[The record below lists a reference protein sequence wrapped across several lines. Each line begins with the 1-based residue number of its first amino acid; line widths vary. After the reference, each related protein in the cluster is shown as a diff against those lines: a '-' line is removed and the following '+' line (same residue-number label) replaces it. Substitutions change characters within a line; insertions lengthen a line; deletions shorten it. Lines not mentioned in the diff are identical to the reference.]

1 MKRDK
6 KISWINDEKK
16 TVKITAKKK
25 SKGIDDIKEVE
36 IDFLDEQKTQYI
48 QEEISRCEN
57 INELKEK
64 ILPLL
69 STQQTRVSR
78 KISGMID
85 KLGCSQE
92 AFGEICGVSRPT
104 VSKWC
109 NGSIPKNRE
118 QFLKIGMAAG
128 YNIEEMN
135 IWLQRYGR
143 YPGLYSKTLEDCV
156 CMYVL
161 SQENITNKIEKYN
174 SILNSIK
181 LNIIHDKEEE
191 AENISTSKFD
201 IKLSKVKS
209 EEELENFIERNI
221 ALFSIAFNK
230 FYSYALANIMANSAG
245 SVNELSY
252 GQGWSSSLIKV
263 VSAIR
268 QKKWYP
274 TRNKIISLGL
284 HLTMDHEQ
292 IDEMLSLAHME
303 PLCAKNLFESAII
316 FILEDAS
323 LHNLMDKNGENYDPD
338 DLCRYAKKVLGKLNN
353 NEIDLFI
360 SEISEIS
367 DEK

>member
-1 MKRDK
+1 M
-6 KISWINDEKK
+6 
-16 TVKITAKKK
+16 
-25 SKGIDDIKEVE
+25 EV
-36 IDFLDEQKTQYI
+36 
-48 QEEISRCEN
+48 N
-57 INELKEK
+57 N
-64 ILPLL
+64 
-69 STQQTRVSR
+69 
-78 KISGMID
+78 
-85 KLGCSQE
+85 
-92 AFGEICGVSRPT
+92 
-104 VSKWC
+104 
-109 NGSIPKNRE
+109 
-118 QFLKIGMAAG
+118 
-128 YNIEEMN
+128 
-135 IWLQRYGR
+135 
-143 YPGLYSKTLEDCV
+143 
-156 CMYVL
+156 VL
-161 SQENITNKIEKYN
+161 SQKNITNKIEQYN

-209 EEELENFIERNI
+209 EEELENFIESNI

-252 GQGWSSSLIKV
+252 GQGWSSSLIKA

-303 PLCAKNLFESAII
+303 PLCAKNVFESAII
-316 FILEDAS
+316 FILDDAS
-323 LHNLMDKNGENYDPD
+323 LNNLMDKGGENYDPD